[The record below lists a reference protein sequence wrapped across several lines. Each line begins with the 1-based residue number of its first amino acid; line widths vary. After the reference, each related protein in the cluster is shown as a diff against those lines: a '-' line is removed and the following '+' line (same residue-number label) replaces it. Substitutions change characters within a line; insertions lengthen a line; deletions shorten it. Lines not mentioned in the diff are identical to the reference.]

1 MQVDFLPAAALTKE
15 AQEAA
20 KARQIAMAKLTRRV
34 PVDIEGDPGEMQ
46 LLFKNTYKTNGGFM
60 FDLVVTTSLLTPPP
74 PPTSLFACI
83 PYPGLPPSF

>member
-20 KARQIAMAKLTRRV
+20 KARSAALALLTRRV

-46 LLFKNTYKTNGGFM
+46 LLFKNTYKTNGGYM
-60 FDLVVTTSLLTPPP
+60 FDLMVRAQDVG
-74 PPTSLFACI
+74 LFCHR
-83 PYPGLPPSF
+83 PRLPLRRRRRIMPKT